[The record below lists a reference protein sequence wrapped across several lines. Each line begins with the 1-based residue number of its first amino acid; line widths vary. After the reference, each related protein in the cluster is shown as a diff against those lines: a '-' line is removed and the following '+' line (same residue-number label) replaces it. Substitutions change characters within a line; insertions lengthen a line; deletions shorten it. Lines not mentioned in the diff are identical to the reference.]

1 MFVYLDNNATTGV
14 AKEVLETMLPFLQEE
29 YGNPSSM
36 YEFARKPIKAVE
48 KARRQVA
55 EFLGAAYEDEI
66 IFTSCGSE
74 SDSTAI
80 LGSLQ
85 AQIPP
90 SQGGRNEVIVSD
102 VEHPAVFNLRKHL
115 ERMGY
120 TVRVLPVNK
129 NGLVKVESLSKV
141 ISEKTALVSV
151 MYANNETGCIM
162 PIAELTEIAHKH
174 GALMHTD
181 AVQAAGKI
189 KLDVQSINV
198 DMLGIS
204 GHKIHAPKGV
214 GALYLKRG
222 TSFRPFLAGGHQ
234 ERGRRAGTENVAS
247 IAGLGKACEMA
258 SESLEYEQT
267 EIRRLRDKL
276 EAGLLTIPYS
286 YLNGD
291 REKRTPNTTN
301 ISFEFIEGE
310 AILLSMSD
318 KGICA
323 STGSACSSESLEPS
337 HVLLAQGLP
346 AKLAHSAVRFSL
358 SRYTKEEEID
368 YVISEMPKIIERIRA
383 MSPFWHGN

>member
-14 AKEVLETMLPFLQEE
+14 AKEALEVMLPFLQEE

-90 SQGGRNEVIVSD
+90 SQGGRNEIIVSD

-129 NGLVKVESLSKV
+129 NGLVEVESLSKV

-162 PIAELTEIAHKH
+162 PIAELTEIAHKA

-189 KLDVQSINV
+189 KLDVQKLNV

-258 SESLEYEQT
+258 NESLEYEQT

>member
-1 MFVYLDNNATTGV
+1 MFVYLDNNATTMV
-14 AKEVLETMLPFLQEE
+14 AKEVLDAMLPFLREE
-29 YGNPSSM
+29 FGNPSSM

-85 AQIPP
+85 AL
-90 SQGGRNEVIVSD
+90 GTERNEVIVSD

-115 ERMGY
+115 ERMGFA
-120 TVRVLPVNK
+120 VKVLPVNK
-129 NGLVKVESLSKV
+129 NGLVETASLENV

-162 PIAELTEIAHKH
+162 PIEELTEIAHKF

-189 KLDVQSINV
+189 KIDVRKLNV

-222 TSFRPFLAGGHQ
+222 TPFRPFLAGGHQ

-247 IAGLGKACEMA
+247 IAALGKACEMA
-258 SESLEYEQT
+258 GESLEYEQT

-358 SRYTKEEEID
+358 SRYTTESEVD
-368 YVISEMPKIIERIRA
+368 YVISEMPKVIERIRK
-383 MSPFWHGN
+383 MSPFWHEN

>member
-14 AKEVLETMLPFLQEE
+14 AKEVLEVMLPYLKEE

-36 YEFARKPIKAVE
+36 YEFARRPIKAVE

-55 EFLGAAYEDEI
+55 EFLGAAYDDEI

-85 AQIPP
+85 AL
-90 SQGGRNEVIVSD
+90 GTERNEVIISD

-120 TVRVLPVNK
+120 AVKVLPVNK
-129 NGLVKVESLSKV
+129 SGLVETSSLENV

-162 PIAELTEIAHKH
+162 PIEELTEIAHKH

-189 KLDVQSINV
+189 GINVQKLNV

-204 GHKIHAPKGV
+204 GHKIHAPKGD

-222 TSFRPFLAGGHQ
+222 TPFRPFLAGGHQ

-247 IAGLGKACEMA
+247 IAALGKACEMA
-258 SESLEYEQT
+258 GEALEYEQT

-276 EAGLLTIPYS
+276 EAGLLAIPYS

-358 SRYTKEEEID
+358 SRYTTEAEID
-368 YVISEMPKIIERIRA
+368 YVISEMPKVIERIRK
-383 MSPFWHGN
+383 MSPFWHEN

>member
-129 NGLVKVESLSKV
+129 NGLVEVESLSKV

-189 KLDVQSINV
+189 KLDVQKLNV

-258 SESLEYEQT
+258 NEALEYEQT

-291 REKRTPNTTN
+291 KEKRTPNTTN

-337 HVLLAQGLP
+337 HVLLAQGLS

-358 SRYTKEEEID
+358 SRYTTESEID
-368 YVISEMPKIIERIRA
+368 YVIAEMPKVIERIRA

>member
-14 AKEVLETMLPFLQEE
+14 AKEVLETMLPFLKEE

-36 YEFARKPIKAVE
+36 YEFAGRPIKAVE

-55 EFLGAAYEDEI
+55 EFLGAAYDDEI

-85 AQIPP
+85 AL
-90 SQGGRNEVIVSD
+90 GAERNEVIISD

-120 TVRVLPVNK
+120 AVKVLPVNK
-129 NGLVKVESLSKV
+129 SGLVETSSLENV

-162 PIAELTEIAHKH
+162 PIEELTEIAHKH

-189 KLDVQSINV
+189 GIDVQKLNV

-222 TSFRPFLAGGHQ
+222 TPFRPFLAGGHQ

-247 IAGLGKACEMA
+247 IAALGKACEMA
-258 SESLEYEQT
+258 GEALEYEQT

-276 EAGLLTIPYS
+276 EAGLLAIPYS

-358 SRYTKEEEID
+358 SRYTTEAEID
-368 YVISEMPKIIERIRA
+368 YVISEMPKVIERIRK
-383 MSPFWHGN
+383 MSPFWHEN

>member
-14 AKEVLETMLPFLQEE
+14 AKEVLEVMLPYLQEE

-55 EFLGAAYEDEI
+55 EFLGAAYDDEI

-85 AQIPP
+85 AL
-90 SQGGRNEVIVSD
+90 GTERNEVIISD

-120 TVRVLPVNK
+120 TVKVLPVNK
-129 NGLVKVESLSKV
+129 SGLVEAASLEKA

-162 PIAELTEIAHKH
+162 PIEELTEIAHKH
-174 GALMHTD
+174 GAIMHTD
-181 AVQAAGKI
+181 AVQAAGKVRI
-189 KLDVQSINV
+189 DVQKLNV

-247 IAGLGKACEMA
+247 IAALGKACEMA
-258 SESLEYEQT
+258 GEALEYEQT

-276 EAGLLTIPYS
+276 EAGLLAIPYS

-358 SRYTKEEEID
+358 SRYTTEAEID
-368 YVISEMPKIIERIRA
+368 YVISEMPKVIERIRK
-383 MSPFWHGN
+383 MSPFWHEN

>member
-90 SQGGRNEVIVSD
+90 SQGGRNEIIVSD

-120 TVRVLPVNK
+120 TVRILPVNK
-129 NGLVKVESLSKV
+129 NGLVETASLEKV
-141 ISEKTALVSV
+141 ISDKTALVSV

-162 PIAELTEIAHKH
+162 PIAELTEIAHKA

-189 KLDVQSINV
+189 KLDVQKLNV

-258 SESLEYEQT
+258 GESLEYEQT

-368 YVISEMPKIIERIRA
+368 YVISEMPKIIGRIRA

>member
-1 MFVYLDNNATTGV
+1 MFVYLDNNATTSV
-14 AKEVLETMLPFLQEE
+14 AKEVLEVMLPYLQEE

-55 EFLGAAYEDEI
+55 EFLGAAYDDEI

-85 AQIPP
+85 AL
-90 SQGGRNEVIVSD
+90 GTERNEVIISD

-120 TVRVLPVNK
+120 TVKVLPVNK
-129 NGLVKVESLSKV
+129 SGLVEVASLENV

-162 PIAELTEIAHKH
+162 PIEELTEIAHKH

-181 AVQAAGKI
+181 AVQAAGKVKI
-189 KLDVQSINV
+189 DVQKLNV

-247 IAGLGKACEMA
+247 IAALGKACEMA
-258 SESLEYEQT
+258 GEALEYEQT

-276 EAGLLTIPYS
+276 EAGLLAIPYS

-358 SRYTKEEEID
+358 SRYTTESEID
-368 YVISEMPKIIERIRA
+368 YVISEMPKVIERIRK
-383 MSPFWHGN
+383 MSPFWHEN

>member
-14 AKEVLETMLPFLQEE
+14 AKEVLEVMLPFLQEE

-55 EFLGAAYEDEI
+55 DFLGAAYDDEI

-85 AQIPP
+85 AL
-90 SQGGRNEVIVSD
+90 GTERNEVIISD

-120 TVRVLPVNK
+120 TVKVLPVNK
-129 NGLVKVESLSKV
+129 SGLVETSSLEAA

-162 PIAELTEIAHKH
+162 PIEELTEIAHKH

-181 AVQAAGKI
+181 AVQAAGKVKI
-189 KLDVQSINV
+189 DVQKLNV

-247 IAGLGKACEMA
+247 IAALGKACEMA
-258 SESLEYEQT
+258 GEALEYEQT

-276 EAGLLTIPYS
+276 EAGLLAIPYS

-291 REKRTPNTTN
+291 KEKRTPNTTN

-358 SRYTKEEEID
+358 SRYTTEAEID
-368 YVISEMPKIIERIRA
+368 YVISEMPKVIERIRK
-383 MSPFWHGN
+383 MSPFWHEN

>member
-1 MFVYLDNNATTGV
+1 MFVYLDNNATTSV
-14 AKEVLETMLPFLQEE
+14 AKEVLEVMLPFLQEE

-55 EFLGAAYEDEI
+55 EFLGAAYDDEI

-85 AQIPP
+85 AL
-90 SQGGRNEVIVSD
+90 GTERNEVIISD

-120 TVRVLPVNK
+120 TVKVLPVNK
-129 NGLVKVESLSKV
+129 SGLVEVASLENV

-162 PIAELTEIAHKH
+162 PIAELTEVAHKF

-181 AVQAAGKI
+181 AVQAAGKVKI
-189 KLDVQSINV
+189 DVQKLNV

-247 IAGLGKACEMA
+247 IAALGKACEMA
-258 SESLEYEQT
+258 GEALEYEQT

-276 EAGLLTIPYS
+276 EAGLLAIPYS

-358 SRYTKEEEID
+358 SRYTTESEID
-368 YVISEMPKIIERIRA
+368 YVISEMPKVIERIRK
-383 MSPFWHGN
+383 MSPFWHEN

>member
-14 AKEVLETMLPFLQEE
+14 AKEVLEVMLPFLQEE

-55 EFLGAAYEDEI
+55 EFLGAAYDDEI

-85 AQIPP
+85 AL
-90 SQGGRNEVIVSD
+90 GTERNEVIISD

-120 TVRVLPVNK
+120 TVKVLPVNK
-129 NGLVKVESLSKV
+129 SGLVEVASLENV

-162 PIAELTEIAHKH
+162 PIEELTKIAHKH

-189 KLDVQSINV
+189 KLDVQKLNV

-222 TSFRPFLAGGHQ
+222 TPFRPFLAGGHQ

-247 IAGLGKACEMA
+247 IAALGKACEMA
-258 SESLEYEQT
+258 GEALEYEQT

-276 EAGLLTIPYS
+276 EAGLLAIPYS

-310 AILLSMSD
+310 AILLFMSD

-358 SRYTKEEEID
+358 SRYTTEAEID
-368 YVISEMPKIIERIRA
+368 YVISEMPKVIERIRK
-383 MSPFWHGN
+383 MSPFWHEN

>member
-1 MFVYLDNNATTGV
+1 MFVYLDNNATTSV
-14 AKEVLETMLPFLQEE
+14 AKEVLEVMLPYLQEE

-55 EFLGAAYEDEI
+55 EFLGAAYDDEI

-85 AQIPP
+85 AL
-90 SQGGRNEVIVSD
+90 GTERNEVIISD

-120 TVRVLPVNK
+120 TVKVLPVNK
-129 NGLVKVESLSKV
+129 SGLVEVASLENV

-162 PIAELTEIAHKH
+162 PIAELTEVAHKF

-181 AVQAAGKI
+181 AVQAAGKVKI
-189 KLDVQSINV
+189 DVQKLNV

-247 IAGLGKACEMA
+247 IAALGKACEMA
-258 SESLEYEQT
+258 GEALEYEQT

-276 EAGLLTIPYS
+276 EAGLLAIPYS

-358 SRYTKEEEID
+358 SRYTTESEID
-368 YVISEMPKIIERIRA
+368 YVISEMPKVIERIRK
-383 MSPFWHGN
+383 MSPFWHEN

>member
-14 AKEVLETMLPFLQEE
+14 AKEVLEVMLPFLQEE

-55 EFLGAAYEDEI
+55 EFLGAAYDDEI

-85 AQIPP
+85 AL
-90 SQGGRNEVIVSD
+90 GTERNEVIISD

-120 TVRVLPVNK
+120 TVKVLPVNK
-129 NGLVKVESLSKV
+129 SGLVEVASLENV

-162 PIAELTEIAHKH
+162 PIEELTEIAHKH

-189 KLDVQSINV
+189 KLDVQKLNV

-222 TSFRPFLAGGHQ
+222 TPFRPFLAGGHQ

-247 IAGLGKACEMA
+247 IAALGKACEMA
-258 SESLEYEQT
+258 GEALEFEQT

-276 EAGLLTIPYS
+276 EAGLLAIPYS

-358 SRYTKEEEID
+358 SRYTTEAEID
-368 YVISEMPKIIERIRA
+368 YVISEMPKVIERIRK
-383 MSPFWHGN
+383 MSPFWHEN

>member
-14 AKEVLETMLPFLQEE
+14 AKEVLEVMLPFLQEE

-55 EFLGAAYEDEI
+55 DFLGAAYDDEI

-85 AQIPP
+85 AL
-90 SQGGRNEVIVSD
+90 GTERNEVIISD

-120 TVRVLPVNK
+120 TVKVLPVNK
-129 NGLVKVESLSKV
+129 SGLVETSSLEAA

-162 PIAELTEIAHKH
+162 PIEELTEIAHKH

-181 AVQAAGKI
+181 AVQAAGKVRI
-189 KLDVQSINV
+189 DVQKLNV

-247 IAGLGKACEMA
+247 IAALGKACEMA
-258 SESLEYEQT
+258 GEALEYEQT

-276 EAGLLTIPYS
+276 EAGLLAIPYS

-291 REKRTPNTTN
+291 KEKRTPNTTN

-358 SRYTKEEEID
+358 SRYTTEAEID
-368 YVISEMPKIIERIRA
+368 YVISEMPKVIERIRK
-383 MSPFWHGN
+383 MSPFWHEN

>member
-14 AKEVLETMLPFLQEE
+14 AKEVLEVMLPFLQEE

-55 EFLGAAYEDEI
+55 EFLGAAYDDEI

-85 AQIPP
+85 AL
-90 SQGGRNEVIVSD
+90 GTERNEVIISD

-120 TVRVLPVNK
+120 TVKVLPVNK
-129 NGLVKVESLSKV
+129 SGLVEVASLENV

-162 PIAELTEIAHKH
+162 PIEELTKIAHKH

-189 KLDVQSINV
+189 KLDVQKLNV

-247 IAGLGKACEMA
+247 IAALGKACEMA
-258 SESLEYEQT
+258 GEALEYEQT

-276 EAGLLTIPYS
+276 EAGLLAIPYS

-358 SRYTKEEEID
+358 SRYTTEAEID
-368 YVISEMPKIIERIRA
+368 YVISEMPKVIERIRK
-383 MSPFWHGN
+383 MSPFWHEN

>member
-14 AKEVLETMLPFLQEE
+14 AKEVLEVMLPFLQEE

-55 EFLGAAYEDEI
+55 EFLGAAYDDEI

-85 AQIPP
+85 AL
-90 SQGGRNEVIVSD
+90 GTERNEVIISD
-102 VEHPAVFNLRKHL
+102 IEHPAVFNLRKHL

-120 TVRVLPVNK
+120 TVKVLPVNK
-129 NGLVKVESLSKV
+129 SGLVEVASLENV

-162 PIAELTEIAHKH
+162 PIEELTKIAHKH

-189 KLDVQSINV
+189 KLDVQKLNV

-222 TSFRPFLAGGHQ
+222 TPFRPFLAGGHQ

-247 IAGLGKACEMA
+247 IAALGKACEMA
-258 SESLEYEQT
+258 GEALEYEQT

-276 EAGLLTIPYS
+276 EAGLLAIPYS

-358 SRYTKEEEID
+358 SRYTTEAEID
-368 YVISEMPKIIERIRA
+368 YVISEMPKVIERIRK
-383 MSPFWHGN
+383 MSPFWHEN

>member
-14 AKEVLETMLPFLQEE
+14 AKEVLEVMLPFLQEE

-55 EFLGAAYEDEI
+55 EFLGAAYDDEI

-85 AQIPP
+85 AL
-90 SQGGRNEVIVSD
+90 GTERNEVIISD

-120 TVRVLPVNK
+120 TVKVLPVNK
-129 NGLVKVESLSKV
+129 SGLVEVASLENV

-162 PIAELTEIAHKH
+162 PIEELTKIAHKH

-189 KLDVQSINV
+189 KLDVQKLNV

-222 TSFRPFLAGGHQ
+222 TPFRPFLAGGHQ

-247 IAGLGKACEMA
+247 IAALGKACEMA
-258 SESLEYEQT
+258 GEALEFEQT

-276 EAGLLTIPYS
+276 EAGLLAIPYS

-358 SRYTKEEEID
+358 SRYTTEAEID
-368 YVISEMPKIIERIRA
+368 YVISEMPKVIERIRK
-383 MSPFWHGN
+383 MSPFWHEN